1 MLKRMLANAGAD
13 DTESADNRRATLS
26 DIRLAGNVI
35 KMDPAALGIFYD
47 ALCTQNKAVF
57 FTIAQRRQS
66 RCKLVARELLC
77 GFNAPGSKYFISM
90 VVTMIMTAATVL
102 IMMMVML
109 VIVTAT
115 TVLIV
120 VMMVLMVM
128 AAIAVLI
135 MMMVLMVMAAAA
147 MPIMMML

>member
-57 FTIAQRRQS
+57 FIGK
-66 RCKLVARELLC
+66 RCKNPLKLFSAEFLG
-77 GFNAPGSKYFISM
+77 GFCAEANKYLIS
-90 VVTMIMTAATVL
+90 VV
-102 IMMMVML
+102 MVMMS
-109 VIVTAT
+109 VF
-115 TVLIV
+115 TVV
-120 VMMVLMVM
+120 MVMMVALAIRIITFVLMMMLVVLVAAVAAVVVM
-128 AAIAVLI
+128 AA
-135 MMMVLMVMAAAA
+135 
-147 MPIMMML
+147 